1 LSEAAPRNDAQQELK
16 KRRREVFWILPLA
29 VLFLLLTWLEV
40 RLFGFS
46 QTLPFEHSIFFL
58 GLVNFNIIVFLFLF
72 FLIFRNVVKVFAE
85 RPRGIFGSSLKGKL
99 VAAFA
104 TFSFVPTTLMF
115 LVSVFY
121 INNSFDKWFSE
132 KMAGVLKSSLE
143 VTNAYYLSAKKK
155 NYHFASQIAT
165 SLKQR
170 HGSNLTQTLNELRDL
185 YSLDAVEYYPGMFG
199 KRVTSVAKA
208 DAVPMIPPVS
218 MEFLQRGV
226 VHRAE
231 ASTTHH
237 FEGGDLVRV
246 IVPVNVGHRNGAV
259 VVSSFIPLS
268 LISRMDDIASAYED
282 FRDANPLEYPV
293 KSIYLVLLIL
303 MTLVILL
310 GATWFGFYLAKQL
323 SIPIEELGEATKR
336 VARGDYQRVSRLSG
350 SAELNELISNFNS
363 MTGALEQSEREV
375 RQANQ
380 SLQSTLARLDE
391 HTRYMEVVVSNVS
404 TGVISV
410 DQNGVITMINR
421 HAAKLLEL
429 NAKAFVGKQAK
440 EVLSPEYYAIFNDL
454 LSSMKKHRAQAIGK
468 EVRINV
474 GGNQIP
480 LQITLSVLY
489 DDKDREVGKVLTF
502 DDLTPVLRAQR
513 AAAWTE
519 VARRIAHEIKNPLT
533 PIKLCAERLQKKF
546 GGGIQDPVFSQNINM
561 IIDQVDSL
569 KNLVNEFSNFA
580 RLPRANPVM
589 SSLNKVIS
597 EAFQLFNEAHK
608 ECEIEFTPDDTLPD
622 FKFDPDQIKRV
633 ITNLIDNALA
643 AVAESNEKRIEIKT
657 QYDAMLRIARITV
670 TDSGQG
676 IPKGL
681 RDRIFEPYVTTKAQ
695 GTGLGLAIVKR
706 TVEDHHGFIRAL
718 PNQPK
723 GTKIV
728 IEFPV
733 VDVAQSGTLLRPRDE
748 WQGVQDV

>member
-1 LSEAAPRNDAQQELK
+1 VADNTNLEQKR
-16 KRRREVFWILPLA
+16 RRREVVWILPLA

-40 RLFGFS
+40 RLFSFS

-58 GLVNFNIIVFLFLF
+58 GLVNFNIILFLLLF
-72 FLIFRNVVKVFAE
+72 FLIFRNIVKIFAE
-85 RPRGIFGSSLKGKL
+85 RPRGLLGSSLKGKL

-104 TFSFVPTTLMF
+104 TFSFVPTALMF

-143 VTNAYYLSAKKK
+143 VTNAYYVSAKKK
-155 NYHFASQIAT
+155 NYHFASRVGEA
-165 SLKQR
+165 LKQKGDR
-170 HGSNLTQTLNELRDL
+170 GVADTLDDLRKL

-199 KRVTSVAKA
+199 KRTASVARA
-208 DAVPMIPPVS
+208 EAVPMIPPVS
-218 MEFLQRGV
+218 LEFLSRGV
-226 VHRAE
+226 VNRAE

-246 IVPVNVGHRNGAV
+246 IVPVQVGHRKGAV

-268 LISRMDDIASAYED
+268 LISRIDDISAAYEE

-293 KSIYLVLLIL
+293 KAIYLVILVL

-323 SIPIEELGEATKR
+323 SIPIEELGEATKA
-336 VARGDYQRVSRLSG
+336 VARGDYQKVQRISG
-350 SAELNELISNFNS
+350 SSELNELIANFNS
-363 MTGALEQSEREV
+363 MTTTLEQSEREV
-375 RQANQ
+375 REANQ
-380 SLQSTLARLDE
+380 NLQTTLARLDE
-391 HTRYMEVVVSNVS
+391 HTRYMEVVVSNVT
-404 TGVISV
+404 TGVVSV
-410 DQNGVITMINR
+410 DQHGTITMINR
-421 HAAKLLEL
+421 HAAKLLNL
-429 NAKAFVGKQAK
+429 TAKNYIGRNAK
-440 EVLSPEYYAIFNDL
+440 EVLSPEYFAIFDDL
-454 LSSMKKHRAQAIGK
+454 ATSMKKHRAQSIGK
-468 EVRINV
+468 EVRINI
-474 GGNQIP
+474 GGQQIP

-489 DDKDREVGKVLTF
+489 DDKDREIGKVLTF
-502 DDLTPVLRAQR
+502 DDLSTVLRAQR

-546 GGGIQDPVFSQNINM
+546 GTEITDPVFSQNVTM

-580 RLPRANPVM
+580 RLPKANPVIA
-589 SSLNKVIS
+589 SLNRVIGD
-597 EAFQLFNEAHK
+597 AYRLFIEAHK
-608 ECEIEFTPDDTLPD
+608 ECEFEFAADEALPD
-622 FKFDPDQIKRV
+622 FRFDPEQLKRV
-633 ITNLIDNALA
+633 ITNLIDNAVA
-643 AVAESNEKRIEIKT
+643 AVADAPEKRIEVKT
-657 QYDAMLRIARITV
+657 HYDAVLRIARITV
-670 TDSGQG
+670 TDSGSG
-676 IPKGL
+676 IPKSL
-681 RDRIFEPYVTTKAQ
+681 RERIFEPYVTTKAH

-718 PNQPK
+718 PNQPR

-728 IEFPV
+728 IELPV
-733 VDVAQSGTLLRPRDE
+733 IDTAATSAFVRPANDWE
-748 WQGVQDV
+748 GASDA

>member
-1 LSEAAPRNDAQQELK
+1 MSELAPRSDALAETK
-16 KRRREVFWILPLA
+16 KRRREILWIISLA
-29 VLFLLLTWLEV
+29 VLFLLLTWIEV
-40 RLFGFS
+40 RLFSFS

-58 GLVNFNIIVFLFLF
+58 GLVNFNIIVFLLLF
-72 FLIFRNVVKVFAE
+72 FLIFRNIVKIFAE
-85 RPRGIFGSSLKGKL
+85 RPAGMFGSSLKGKL

-104 TFSFVPTTLMF
+104 TFSFVPTALMF

-155 NYHFASQIAT
+155 NYHFASQVAD
-165 SLKQR
+165 SLKNQSDR
-170 HGSNLTQTLNELRDL
+170 NLTQTLNQMRSL

-199 KRVTSVAKA
+199 KRVTAVSKA
-208 DAVPMIPPVS
+208 DAVPIIPPVS

-246 IVPVNVGHRNGAV
+246 IVPVNVGYRKGAV
-259 VVSSFIPLS
+259 VVSTFIPLS

-293 KSIYLVLLIL
+293 KSIYLVILVL

-336 VARGDYQRVSRLSG
+336 VARGDYQKVSRISG
-350 SAELNELISNFNS
+350 SAELNELIANFNS
-363 MTGALEQSEREV
+363 MTTTLEQSEKEV

-380 SLQSTLARLDE
+380 NLQTTLARLDE

-410 DQNGVITMINR
+410 DQNGTITMINR
-421 HAAKLLEL
+421 HAAKLLEM
-429 NAKAFVGKQAK
+429 NAKSYVGKQAS
-440 EVLSPEYYAIFNDL
+440 EILSPEYYAIFADL
-454 LSSMKKHRAQAIGK
+454 LSSMKKHKAQAIGK
-468 EVRINV
+468 EVRVTV

-489 DDKDREVGKVLTF
+489 DDKDQEVGKVLTF
-502 DDLTPVLRAQR
+502 DDLTTVLRAQR

-546 GGGIQDPVFSQNINM
+546 GGDIADPVFTQNINM
-561 IIDQVDSL
+561 IIGQVDSL
-569 KNLVNEFSNFA
+569 KDLVNEFSNFA
-580 RLPRANPVM
+580 RLPRANPIL
-589 SSLNKVIS
+589 SSLNQVINES
-597 EAFQLFNEAHK
+597 FQLFVEAHRD
-608 ECEIEFTPDDTLPD
+608 CSFDFSADNTLPD

-633 ITNLIDNALA
+633 MTNLIDNAVA
-643 AVAESNEKRIEIKT
+643 AVSESPEKQIEIKT
-657 QYDAMLRIARITV
+657 HYDATLRIARITV
-670 TDSGQG
+670 TDSGLG
-676 IPKGL
+676 IPKAL
-681 RDRIFEPYVTTKAQ
+681 RDRIFEPYVTTKAH

-718 PNQPK
+718 PHQPR

-728 IEFPV
+728 IELPV
-733 VDVAQSGTLLRPRDE
+733 VDVSQSGTLVRPKED

>member
-1 LSEAAPRNDAQQELK
+1 MNKPNDAQKEQS
-16 KRRREVFWILPLA
+16 KRRREILWILPLA

-40 RLFGFS
+40 RLFSFS

-58 GLVNFNIIVFLFLF
+58 GLVNFNIILFLLLF
-72 FLIFRNVVKVFAE
+72 FLIFRNIVKTFTE
-85 RPRGIFGSSLKGKL
+85 RPRGFFGGSLKGKL
-99 VAAFA
+99 VGAFA
-104 TFSFVPTTLMF
+104 LFSFVPTTLMF

-143 VTNAYYLSAKKK
+143 VTNAYYLTAKKK
-155 NYHFASQIAT
+155 NYHFASRVAEA
-165 SLKQR
+165 LKTRGQK
-170 HGSNLTQTLNELRDL
+170 SVALTLGELRAL

-199 KRVTSVAKA
+199 RRVTSVAKA
-208 DAVPMIPPVS
+208 EAVPMIPPVS

-246 IVPVNVGHRNGAV
+246 IVPVQVGTHHGAI

-293 KSIYLVLLIL
+293 KSIYLIILVL

-310 GATWFGFYLAKQL
+310 GATWFGFYLARQL

-336 VARGDYQRVSRLSG
+336 VARGDYQKVERLAG
-350 SAELNELISNFNS
+350 SVELNELIANFNS
-363 MTGALEQSEREV
+363 MTAFLEQSEKEV
-375 RQANQ
+375 RLANQ
-380 SLQSTLARLDE
+380 SLQTTLAQLNERS
-391 HTRYMEVVVSNVS
+391 RYIEVVVSNVS

-410 DQNGVITMINR
+410 DQAGIITMINR
-421 HAAKLLEL
+421 HAAKLLDL
-429 NAKAFVGKQAK
+429 NAMVYVGQPAKA
-440 EVLSPEYYAIFNDL
+440 VLSPEYFAIFDEL

-468 EVRINV
+468 EIKINV
-474 GGNQIP
+474 AGQQVP
-480 LQITLSVLY
+480 LQVTLSILY
-489 DDKDREVGKVLTF
+489 DDKDQEVGQVLTF
-502 DDLTPVLRAQR
+502 DDLSTVLRAQR

-546 GGGIQDPVFSQNINM
+546 GDQIQDPVFVENINM
-561 IIDQVDSL
+561 IMDQVESL
-569 KNLVNEFSNFA
+569 KSLVNEFSNFA
-580 RLPRANPVM
+580 RLPKANPVLGN
-589 SSLNKVIS
+589 LNKVIG
-597 EAFQLFNEAHK
+597 EAFRLFTEADRDCAF
-608 ECEIEFTPDDTLPD
+608 EFIADESLPEFT
-622 FKFDPDQIKRV
+622 FDPDQLRRA
-633 ITNLIDNALA
+633 ITNLIDNAVA
-643 AVAESNEKRIEIKT
+643 AVADVPEKRIEVKT
-657 QYDAMLRIARITV
+657 QYDATLRIARITV
-670 TDSGQG
+670 TDSGVG
-676 IPKGL
+676 ISKGL
-681 RDRIFEPYVTTKAQ
+681 RERIFEPYVTTKAH

-718 PNQPK
+718 PHQPH
-723 GTKIV
+723 GTRIIVELPV
-728 IEFPV
+728 IEV
-733 VDVAQSGTLLRPRDE
+733 SGVGTVMRPENE
-748 WQGVQDV
+748 WQGVKDV